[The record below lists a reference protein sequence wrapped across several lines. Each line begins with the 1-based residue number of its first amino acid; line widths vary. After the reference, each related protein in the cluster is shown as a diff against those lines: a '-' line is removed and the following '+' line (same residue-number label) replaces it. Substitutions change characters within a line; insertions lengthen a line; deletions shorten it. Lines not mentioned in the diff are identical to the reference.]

1 MQFEFLSL
9 LNSSFFQ
16 CHESARV
23 GFRSFVCT
31 HFVTRDIKFL
41 HSTINSTTR
50 IIHENSKMYF
60 SWGHFCV
67 FVPLQ
72 NDYATFFFY
81 YSEEILVIYSA
92 TTLYHFIWLPTHRK
106 WSMHANWSNICLFSL
121 VFQLFYTFKMTWLPV
136 GFTLKQVIFLEDRKP
151 LVDNNE
157 HCLLFN
163 AVSY

>member
-72 NDYATFFFY
+72 NDYATFFFTTKRKF
-81 YSEEILVIYSA
+81 SSFIRLLLCIILYDFPRIENEA
-92 TTLYHFIWLPTHRK
+92 CMQIGPTYV
-106 WSMHANWSNICLFSL
+106 FSL
-121 VFQLFYTFKMTWLPV
+121 SSFPA
-136 GFTLKQVIFLEDRKP
+136 
-151 LVDNNE
+151 
-157 HCLLFN
+157 LLYF
-163 AVSY
+163 

>member
-1 MQFEFLSL
+1 MYAFCDLGYKIPTFHHKFYNEN
-9 LNSSFFQ
+9 NS
-16 CHESARV
+16 R
-23 GFRSFVCT
+23 
-31 HFVTRDIKFL
+31 K
-41 HSTINSTTR
+41 
-50 IIHENSKMYF
+50 
-60 SWGHFCV
+60 
-67 FVPLQ
+67 LQ
-72 NDYATFFFY
+72 NVFFLRPFLCSFPFKMIMRHFFY

-136 GFTLKQVIFLEDRKP
+136 GFALKQVIFLEDRKP

>member
-67 FVPLQ
+67 RSPSKWLCDIFKRGQRSALLAIYFFSTFIFHYSSIFHIIQSSSFTFEKFVLL
-72 NDYATFFFY
+72 Y
-81 YSEEILVIYSA
+81 ILLDHS
-92 TTLYHFIWLPTHRK
+92 
-106 WSMHANWSNICLFSL
+106 WSYLIILDHSWS
-121 VFQLFYTFKMTWLPV
+121 
-136 GFTLKQVIFLEDRKP
+136 FLIQ
-151 LVDNNE
+151 
-157 HCLLFN
+157 
-163 AVSY
+163 

>member
-67 FVPLQ
+67 RSPSKWLC
-72 NDYATFFFY
+72 DIFFTTQRKF
-81 YSEEILVIYSA
+81 SSFIRLLLCIILYDFPRIENEA
-92 TTLYHFIWLPTHRK
+92 CMQIGPTYV
-106 WSMHANWSNICLFSL
+106 FSL
-121 VFQLFYTFKMTWLPV
+121 SSFPA
-136 GFTLKQVIFLEDRKP
+136 
-151 LVDNNE
+151 
-157 HCLLFN
+157 LLYF
-163 AVSY
+163 

>member
-31 HFVTRDIKFL
+31 HFVTWDIKFL

-67 FVPLQ
+67 RSPSNGRNCKRSIIHYPPFKIIGISLRKWIFVLKRQQKTFFFKWIFVPLS
-72 NDYATFFFY
+72 NKLIVMSHIHRIFY
-81 YSEEILVIYSA
+81 SNKIL
-92 TTLYHFIWLPTHRK
+92 
-106 WSMHANWSNICLFSL
+106 
-121 VFQLFYTFKMTWLPV
+121 Q
-136 GFTLKQVIFLEDRKP
+136 
-151 LVDNNE
+151 
-157 HCLLFN
+157 LLFK
-163 AVSY
+163 SK